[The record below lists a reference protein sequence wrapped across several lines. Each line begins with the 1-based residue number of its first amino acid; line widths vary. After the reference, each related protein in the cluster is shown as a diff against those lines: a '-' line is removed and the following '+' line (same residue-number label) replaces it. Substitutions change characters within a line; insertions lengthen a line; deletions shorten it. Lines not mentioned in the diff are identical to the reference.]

1 LHTPALRLTWRKGN
15 SSTKENV
22 KSCRLTLITR
32 SRTVHGT
39 TDPGDK
45 KIPSIRN
52 GHDRDPTKSPASQ
65 NPEVSS
71 AACNTSVTTAG
82 PPVWSSGSGAI
93 KEIRLHTAEM
103 RVKTLEKENVKLKE
117 HEEFYINKAREWK
130 SRALKYERTMEQ
142 HGVVVPGK
150 ENKKDTADEASKSAS
165 DTAAQS
171 VPIPDPETA
180 KVYQVSSS
188 GPFAENKSQSL
199 TRPLEP
205 EGRVRTS
212 SSDSNRVY

>member
-142 HGVVVPGK
+142 HGVVPGK
-150 ENKKDTADEASKSAS
+150 
-165 DTAAQS
+165 S
-171 VPIPDPETA
+171 VPIP
-180 KVYQVSSS
+180 SGS
-188 GPFAENKSQSL
+188 GPFTENKSQSL
-199 TRPLEP
+199 TRPPEP

-212 SSDSNRVY
+212 SSDSNRGY